1 MRYWKSLAIAASLVF
16 SNLAAAAALRA
27 SDAALRERPPSESP
41 PLVGAKTEPLYVV
54 RVYVNSQADTLR
66 LVNAGWDVLEARGKD
81 YLLVMA
87 DDAAIKGLRDQ
98 KFTVEIDQTID
109 PAALNAPFTY
119 YSGYR
124 TVAEHYAHLDQVAA
138 SYPNLATQYDYGD
151 SWRKANAI
159 ANGHDL
165 RVICLSNKQPGDCA
179 LNPNS
184 AKPRFLLMAAI
195 HARELTTAEMAWRW
209 IDYLTQNYN
218 VDPDVTMLLDNAEMW
233 VIPLVNPDG
242 RQIVETGGGSPYL
255 QRKNARD
262 TGACSNP
269 PTSSNQ
275 DGVDLNRN
283 ASTDNYGGAGT
294 STSVCTQTY
303 RGTGPAS
310 EPEEQAMESLFAQL
324 FPDTKGPARTDL
336 AATSTKGIFITLHTY
351 GNLVLLPYGDAT
363 TGGYAPNDAALRHLA
378 FRMSNYNGYQTGTGD
393 EILYPTTG
401 TTDDWVYG
409 KLGVPGFTFE
419 MGPSSGT
426 CSGFTPAYSCQDS
439 TFWPLNRPAF
449 LAAAK
454 NAREPYLTPAG
465 PVASSLGLSAASVPQ
480 GTSST
485 LTANLNDNLYGNAAG
500 SVGRPTAQTIAAAE
514 YYIDTPPWAGGT
526 PIAMSAGD
534 GAFNATSENAT
545 ASVDSTGLS
554 AGRHTLYVRGRDAGN
569 SWGAVSAIFL
579 SVTMAG
585 PTPTPT
591 NTPTV
596 GPTPTPT
603 NTPAP
608 TNTPTTGPTPTP
620 TATPSSATQ
629 TFASAGGLTIPARGN
644 AAPYPSSITV
654 SGMSGA
660 TTKVV
665 ARLKGLSH
673 TYPDDLDVLLVG
685 PGGQKLLLMSDAG
698 GGGNLTGLTFV
709 FDSAAAGTLANS
721 SQLAAGTFRPSNY
734 GTGDTF
740 AAPAPAGPY
749 ASTLTTFNGGNPN
762 GLWTLYVVDDG
773 SGDSGTLSGG
783 WELTITSGTL
793 LKTAEIEALEEA
805 VAGESL
811 GEDGP

>member
-1 MRYWKSLAIAASLVF
+1 MRHWKTLAVAASLVF

-27 SDAALRERPPSESP
+27 SDAALRERPPSETPALES
-41 PLVGAKTEPLYVV
+41 GKTEPLYVV
-54 RVYVNSQADTLR
+54 RVYVNSQFDTLR
-66 LVNAGWDVLEARGKD
+66 LVNGGWDVLEARGKD

-87 DDAAIKGLRDQ
+87 DEATIKALRDQ

-109 PAALNAPFTY
+109 GSALNAPFTY
-119 YSGYR
+119 YGGYR
-124 TVAEHYAHLDQVAA
+124 TVAEHYAHLDQVVAA
-138 SYPNLATQYDYGD
+138 YPALAAQIDYGD
-151 SWRKANAI
+151 SWRKANGL

-165 RVICLSNKQPGDCA
+165 RAICITNRQPGDCA

-184 AKPRFLLMAAI
+184 AKPRFLLMAEI
-195 HARELTTAEMAWRW
+195 HARELTTSEMAWRW

-218 VDPDVTMLLDNAEMW
+218 VDADVTMLLDSTELW

-242 RQIVETGGGSPYL
+242 RQIVETGGSSPYL

-269 PTSSNQ
+269 PTASNQ

-324 FPDTKGPARTDL
+324 FQDTKGPARTDP
-336 AATSTKGIFITLHTY
+336 AAANTKGIFITLHTY

-419 MGPSSGT
+419 MGPTSGT

-449 LAAAK
+449 LAAAR
-454 NAREPYLTPAG
+454 NAREPYLSPAG
-465 PVASSLGLSAASVPQ
+465 PVAASLGLSAATVPQ
-480 GTSST
+480 GTAST

-500 SVGRPTAQTIAAAE
+500 SVGRPTAQAIADAE

-526 PIAMSAGD
+526 PIPMSASD

-545 ASVDSTGLS
+545 ASVSTASLS
-554 AGRHTLYVRGRDAGN
+554 AGRHTLFVRGRDAGN
-569 SWGAVSAIFL
+569 TWGAVSAIFL
-579 SVTMAG
+579 TVTVAG

-608 TNTPTTGPTPTP
+608 TNTPT
-620 TATPSSATQ
+620 ATPSSSTQ
-629 TFASAGGLTIPARGN
+629 TFASAASVSVPGSGSAS
-644 AAPYPSSITV
+644 PYPSSISV
-654 SGMSGA
+654 SGMANVTS
-660 TTKVV
+660 KIVV
-665 ARLKGLSH
+665 RLKGLSH
-673 TYPDDLDVLLVG
+673 TYPDDLDVLLIG

-698 GGGNLTGLTFV
+698 GGRDINGVTFT
-709 FDSAAAGTLANS
+709 FDDAAAATLANS
-721 SQLAAGTFRPSNY
+721 SQLATGTYRPSNY

-749 ASTLTTFNGGNPN
+749 SSALSTFTGANPN
-762 GLWTLYVVDDG
+762 GTWSLYVVDD
-773 SGDSGTLSGG
+773 SASDSGTMTGG

-793 LKTAEIEALEEA
+793 LKSVDVAAVEEGA
-805 VAGESL
+805 TNESL
-811 GEDGP
+811 GEDAP

>member
-1 MRYWKSLAIAASLVF
+1 MRHWKSLAVAASLLV
-16 SNLAAAAALRA
+16 SNLAAAAAIRA
-27 SDAALRERPPSESP
+27 SDAAMRERPPSETP
-41 PLVGAKTEPLYVV
+41 PLASAKSEPLYVV
-54 RVYVNSQADTLR
+54 RVYVNSPADTLR
-66 LVNAGWDVLEARGKD
+66 LVNGGWDVLEARGKD

-87 DDAAIKGLRDQ
+87 DDATIKGLRDQ

-124 TVAEHYAHLDQVAA
+124 TVAEHYAHLDQTVA

-151 SWRKANAI
+151 SWRKTNAI

-165 RVICLSNKQPGDCA
+165 RVICLTNKQPGDCA

-195 HARELTTAEMAWRW
+195 HARELTTSEMAWRW

-218 VDPDVTMLLDNAEMW
+218 VDADVTMLLDNAEMW
-233 VIPLVNPDG
+233 VIPVVNPDG
-242 RQIVETGGGSPYL
+242 RQIVETGGNSPYL

-262 TGACSNP
+262 TGACANP

-310 EPEEQAMESLFAQL
+310 EPEEQAMETLFTQL
-324 FPDTKGPARTDL
+324 FPDTKGPARTDP
-336 AATSTKGIFITLHTY
+336 ASANTKGVFITLHTY
-351 GNLVLLPYGDAT
+351 ANLVLLPYGDAT

-393 EILYPTTG
+393 EVLYPTTG

-419 MGPSSGT
+419 MGPSSGA

-465 PVASSLGLSAASVPQ
+465 PVAGGLGLNAATVPQ
-480 GTSST
+480 GTAST

-500 SVGRPTAQTIAAAE
+500 SVGRPTAQSIAAAE
-514 YYIDTPPWAGGT
+514 YYVDIPPWAGGT
-526 PIAMSAGD
+526 PIAMSASD
-534 GAFNATSENAT
+534 GAFNATSENVT
-545 ASVDSTGLS
+545 ASVNTIGLS
-554 AGRHTLYVRGRDAGN
+554 AGRHTLYVRGRDASN
-569 SWGAVSAIFL
+569 AWGAVSAIFL
-579 SVTMAG
+579 TVTVAG

-620 TATPSSATQ
+620 TATPSSSTQ
-629 TFASAGGLTIPARGN
+629 TFASAASLAIPGSGS

-654 SGMSGA
+654 SGMGSV
-660 TTKVV
+660 TSKIVV
-665 ARLKGLSH
+665 RLKGLSH
-673 TYPDDLDVLLVG
+673 TYPDDLDVLLTG
-685 PGGQKLLLMSDAG
+685 PAGQKLLLMSDAG
-698 GGGNLTGLTFV
+698 GGGDINGVTFT
-709 FDSAAAGTLANS
+709 FDDAATATLANS
-721 SQLAAGTFRPSNY
+721 GQLATGTFKPSNY

-749 ASTLTTFNGGNPN
+749 ASALSTFTGANPN
-762 GLWTLYVVDDG
+762 GTWNLYVVDDA
-773 SGDSGTLSGG
+773 SGDSGTMSGG

-793 LKTAEIEALEEA
+793 LKAADVAALEEA
-805 VAGESL
+805 VTGGSL